1 MKRLLWVGLSV
12 CWLAGCAEPAVGH
25 HIPEWVGDT
34 GGFGA
39 HGTIAESYRAVADKI
54 GTLKSFTFDNF
65 AGSPN
70 PPLVATVV
78 DIEGGRLYLQMTDV
92 SPKEVK
98 LDLPVELTFRKMHDA
113 GGTPNY
119 YWKCTPVR

>member
-1 MKRLLWVGLSV
+1 MSLLGHSCRRCGQVQYPAPARLLPL
-12 CWLAGCAEPAVGH
+12 L
-25 HIPEWVGDT
+25 
-34 GGFGA
+34 
-39 HGTIAESYRAVADKI
+39 RARTSSSTSASPTRI

-78 DIEGGRLYLQMTDV
+78 DVEGARLYLQMTDV
-92 SPKEVK
+92 TPKEVK
-98 LDLPVELTFRKMHDA
+98 LELPVELTFRKIHDA